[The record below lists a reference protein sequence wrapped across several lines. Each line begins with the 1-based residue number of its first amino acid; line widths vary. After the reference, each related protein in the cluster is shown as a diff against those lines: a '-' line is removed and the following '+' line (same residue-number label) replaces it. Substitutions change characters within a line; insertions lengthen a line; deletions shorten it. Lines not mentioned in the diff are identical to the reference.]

1 MEAGGELGRIRA
13 EMRTEVFKL
22 LDSSNSESK
31 IRNSK
36 QSSDI
41 VIFNELVR
49 EYLNWMGFKYS
60 STVFVAGRKKMLNYI
75 I

>member
-1 MEAGGELGRIRA
+1 
-13 EMRTEVFKL
+13 MRTEVFKL
-22 LDSSNSESK
+22 LDSSNMENK
-31 IRNSK
+31 TQNSK

-60 STVFVAGRKKMLNYI
+60 STVFVAGRKNVKLYHLIHVLKNTI
-75 I
+75 FNQN